1 MGCTIC
7 RGLIPGYTHCFSCF
21 CDQVTDK
28 KQFKEENVGF
38 GLQFQ
43 EDILHHTEEG
53 MVVITF
59 HLQSASR
66 VNKKRHRKPQGP
78 CRSDL
83 LTPVR
88 LPPPKGSTIFQNR
101 ATSGEPSFR
110 KRKPMEDISHSKHN
124 WGNWNQEY
132 FLINIIEA

>member
-101 ATSGEPSFR
+101 ATSGEPKTQANGGHFTFKAQLGKLESGIFF
-110 KRKPMEDISHSKHN
+110 
-124 WGNWNQEY
+124 NQY
-132 FLINIIEA
+132 Y